1 MQGNKQQQGSHQK
14 IQNTKY
20 KIHTSIKREMTILR
34 PVTTKSPSSVEAL
47 EDSGLPFGFVLT
59 PFAHRSAT
67 SQGNDD
73 IFNQK
78 RKVAKQSRSCDAFPT
93 KASLIAKC
101 THCGSPLN
109 PTCHILDSWRVLCT
123 ICGKTY
129 GADFDSQ
136 RDARMQANGSFQ
148 PREDDDDELYYEEA
162 EYRQRYSSK
171 FRQEERCDAIV
182 EFSFPLLSINNPS
195 SRLNEDIYALPS
207 NQCPPLL
214 VIFIDGTSSDTEY
227 YEKIA
232 KTLQNLIDCD
242 TEEFKGSRIG
252 IFVMTANGGLS
263 VFDFTNPG
271 GHIKHLWV
279 NQCPLKLNQDYHNH
293 QNHKWESEEEYSVAS
308 LVDLMTAEQIFA
320 PLDGIGRSYVE
331 NALRELADSAI
342 LMKQACQREHA
353 RGDSG
358 VYLGSTLQYF
368 LEFME
373 EVAYHPGE
381 MQKVNNNDGSS
392 VALSPH
398 EKFIYAG
405 GKIMCFLSKAPEEIG
420 NEPVFGKNGRP
431 GRGGF
436 GGACAE
442 VGRRF
447 GSVTNDTDE
456 VSDYPENDIDDVEAG
471 GIKSGQVN
479 GSSISMQ
486 NGSKSFE
493 LPPTKFMHVDEY
505 YQDLGITCAISAFGV
520 EVFALSRTDDCV
532 DENAEKYFGMPLL
545 RLLSDRSGGCGPLLI
560 TLDAQIGPDCDD
572 LLSNE
577 VIARCPWKR

>member
-1 MQGNKQQQGSHQK
+1 
-14 IQNTKY
+14 
-20 KIHTSIKREMTILR
+20 MTILR

-59 PFAHRSAT
+59 PFAHRSAV

-78 RKVAKQSRSCDAFPT
+78 RKVAKPSRNCDAFPT

-109 PTCHILDSWRVLCT
+109 PTCQILDCWRVLCT

-136 RDARMQANGSFQ
+136 RDARMQANGTFQ
-148 PREDDDDELYYEEA
+148 PRKDDEDELYYEEA

-171 FRQEERCDAIV
+171 FRQEERCDPVV
-182 EFSFPLLSINNPS
+182 EFSLPIMSINNPS
-195 SRLNEDIYALPS
+195 SRRDEDIYALPS

-214 VIFIDGTSSDTEY
+214 AIFIDGTSSDTEY

-242 TEEFKGSRIG
+242 TDEFKGSRIG

-279 NQCPLKLNQDYHNH
+279 NQCPLNLNQDYLKHEN
-293 QNHKWESEEEYSVAS
+293 NKWESEEEYNVAS

-320 PLDGIGRSYVE
+320 PLDGIERSYVE

-342 LMKQACQREHA
+342 FMKQACQRENA

-358 VYLGSTLQYF
+358 AYLGSTLQYF

-420 NEPVFGKNGRP
+420 NEPIFGKNGRP

-447 GSVTNDTDE
+447 GSVTNDTDQ
-456 VSDYPENDIDDVEAG
+456 VSDCPENDIDDVEAG

-479 GSSISMQ
+479 GSSTSMQ
-486 NGSKSFE
+486 NGSRSFE
-493 LPPTKFMHVDEY
+493 LPPTKFLNVDEY
-505 YQDLGITCAISAFGV
+505 YQDLGITCAIGAFGV
-520 EVFALSRTDDCV
+520 ELFALLRTDDCV
-532 DENAEKYFGMPLL
+532 DENAEKYFGIPLL
-545 RLLSDRSGGCGPLLI
+545 RLLSDRSGGSGPLLI
-560 TLDAQIGPDCDD
+560 SLDAQIGPDSDD
-572 LLSNE
+572 VLLNE